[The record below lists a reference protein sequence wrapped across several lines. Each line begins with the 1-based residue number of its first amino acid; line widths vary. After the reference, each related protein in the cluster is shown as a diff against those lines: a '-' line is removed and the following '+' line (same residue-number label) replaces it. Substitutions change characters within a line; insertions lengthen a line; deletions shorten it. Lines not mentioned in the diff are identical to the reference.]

1 VALPMLPGQTERMTL
16 RSHARLLVMSLL
28 LITMAGCSRTSS
40 GDDASSGQSDPLG
53 SRSTPSGDTYVPDQ
67 GGPAPSVR
75 PTTWIRPSCRPTSSD
90 TTDGAS
96 GPNLTV
102 SDSVVAFPWDGVT
115 HPMKWDA
122 DYQVFLKKIDA
133 ARAAGEPAPTGRTF
147 DTVKALGSYLTT
159 VRDSSVAPQL
169 DEESADFD
177 RLLATALLDGISAN
191 YLYDG
196 LAERRLN
203 VAPGPGERWTK
214 GRQQVLALDD
224 PWVGRF
230 EVIVLLP
237 EGPGPHPAIVV
248 HPGHFED
255 ARSHRDQ
262 RFSKDIVDAGIAMAI
277 LTPRSNDSHPTEN
290 NLSLEL
296 LKRGTSLLS
305 VRLYE
310 LWLIRKLMRCRTD
323 IDPKRIGLLGH
334 SGGAVVSNMAIRID
348 SDWAAYVSDLT
359 GDYLNWDGERGTV
372 MDETAP
378 AAHPYWNYVN
388 DFDTA
393 PVPMVMLPYEYDDGR
408 KMVAF
413 LKEKLT
419 LTP

>member
-1 VALPMLPGQTERMTL
+1 V
-16 RSHARLLVMSLL
+16 
-28 LITMAGCSRTSS
+28 
-40 GDDASSGQSDPLG
+40 
-53 SRSTPSGDTYVPDQ
+53 
-67 GGPAPSVR
+67 
-75 PTTWIRPSCRPTSSD
+75 SD
-90 TTDGAS
+90 T
-96 GPNLTV
+96 
-102 SDSVVAFPWDGVT
+102 VVGFPWDGIT

-122 DYQVFLKKIDA
+122 DYQTFLKKIDA
-133 ARAAGEPAPTGRTF
+133 ARSAGGPAPTGQTF
-147 DTVKALGSYLTT
+147 DTLRSLGTHLTA
-159 VRDSSVAPQL
+159 VRDSTLVPQL
-169 DEESADFD
+169 DEDSADFD
-177 RLLATALLDGISAN
+177 RLLSAALLDGISAN

-196 LAERRLN
+196 LADRRLD

-214 GRQQVLALDD
+214 GRQEVLALDD
-224 PWVGRF
+224 PWIGRF

-262 RFSKDIVDAGIAMAI
+262 RFSEEIVHAGIAMAI
-277 LTPRSNDSHPTEN
+277 LTPRANDSHPKEN
-290 NLSLEL
+290 DLSLDL

-334 SGGAVVSNMAIRID
+334 SGGAVVANMAIRID
-348 SDWAAYVSDLT
+348 SDWGAYVSDLT
-359 GDYLNWDGERGTV
+359 GDYLNWDAELGTV

-378 AAHPYWNYVN
+378 GAHPYWNYVN
-388 DFDTA
+388 NFDTA
-393 PVPMVMLPYEYDDGR
+393 PVPMVMLPYEYGDGA

-413 LKEKLT
+413 LKEKLVVKRRQE
-419 LTP
+419 TPLPGVK